1 MPSMLPAG
9 EAVRDVSAHDL
20 PALRPRARAAVRICG
35 AAAVPGCRGRR
46 QSAGGHRGRATA
58 DPAGEADP
66 VLILEHDGGEIP
78 AALRDDCRVVT
89 YDHFMDTFVD
99 LDRHLA
105 GVAAMYPCLD
115 TGPDPVAGSLL
126 SADARSGQMRIT
138 EAGAAAALLE
148 QVAAGG
154 GNLLIVGRPGS
165 GKTTL
170 LKHLVTAAPG
180 AGARRYRFFFDLAV
194 KGRAETFPGFVTRT
208 LGPCMAVEAA
218 YVFPALCY
226 FARAG
231 SVLCALDGVDEAV
244 PQLTQSGFL
253 DLFAELSQVL
263 SAESAVVMTS
273 RVSFLEDSSQVRRL
287 PDCTPLMSEKPV
299 PPVDAQGVAPPAAA

>member
-1 MPSMLPAG
+1 
-9 EAVRDVSAHDL
+9 
-20 PALRPRARAAVRICG
+20 
-35 AAAVPGCRGRR
+35 
-46 QSAGGHRGRATA
+46 
-58 DPAGEADP
+58 
-66 VLILEHDGGEIP
+66 
-78 AALRDDCRVVT
+78 
-89 YDHFMDTFVD
+89 
-99 LDRHLA
+99 
-105 GVAAMYPCLD
+105 
-115 TGPDPVAGSLL
+115 
-126 SADARSGQMRIT
+126 MRIT

-170 LKHLVTAAPG
+170 LKRLVTAAPG

-208 LGPCMAVEAA
+208 LGPCMAVEAV

-244 PQLTQSGFL
+244 PQLTQAGFL

-287 PDCTPLMSEKPV
+287 LDGTTLMSEKLVQQVHAEGVNPLAVPRFSVLRLHDEPSGRTPLETQLVSLVTPAAYDDAAGRGGSARPAAPPHQADLGHLPWQPV
-299 PPVDAQGVAPPAAA
+299 TVVVDPELPRAAEAFGPPSLRVAPTFTRAEPATGLA